1 MIAGNFL
8 YLFVSH
14 QSGQKMAGI
23 SIEPSNNLALRRTV
37 ENFLGV
43 LLGLFGSVC
52 VVNVLADFPF
62 IKDL

>member
-1 MIAGNFL
+1 
-8 YLFVSH
+8 
-14 QSGQKMAGI
+14 MAGI
-23 SIEPSNNLALRRTV
+23 SIEPSNNLALGRTV

-52 VVNVLADFPF
+52 VINVSADFPF